1 MNIKR
6 YLYIEQDAERA
17 VPVVTFS
24 KKKEAAAHAA
34 QCLKDTIFKSLGK
47 DYFIP
52 PEHIDENGFIAHSAS
67 GVEISSSEWGWSL
80 WWDNIESAHATIEE
94 QTIDLSQT
102 EILNLYYVQNHEFL
116 LEDAKRQLYYY
127 ADFDPESD
135 SAYNLANEKDFSD
148 KYGFSIDE
156 AADCGSERY
165 LLENILEQFSD
176 HFDCGIA
183 ENDQWYS
190 AVGEVLGRLV
200 KKMTKEGNE

>member
-6 YLYIEQDAERA
+6 YLYIEQDAERE
-17 VPVVTFS
+17 VSVMIFS
-24 KKKEAAAHAA
+24 TKEEAAAHAA
-34 QCLKDTIFKSLGK
+34 QRLKETISASLGEN
-47 DYFIP
+47 YRIP

-80 WWDNIESAHATIEE
+80 WWDNIESIRATIEE
-94 QTIDLSQT
+94 QIIDLSPT
-102 EILNLYYVQNHEFL
+102 EVLNLYYVQNHEFL
-116 LEDAKRQLYYY
+116 LEDAKRQLYAY

-135 SAYNLANEKDFSD
+135 SAYNLANEKDFRD

-156 AADCGSERY
+156 ATDCGSERY
-165 LLENILEQFSD
+165 LLESILEQFSD

-190 AVGEVLGRLV
+190 AVGEVLDRLV
-200 KKMTKEGNE
+200 EKGQGGE

>member
-17 VPVVTFS
+17 VSVVPFS

-34 QCLKDTIFKSLGK
+34 QCLKETIFKSLGK

-67 GVEISSSEWGWSL
+67 SVEINSSEWGWSL

-127 ADFDPESD
+127 ADFDPKSD

-176 HFDCGIA
+176 HFGCGIA

>member
-6 YLYIEQDAERA
+6 YLYIEQDAEWA
-17 VPVVTFS
+17 ASVMTFS
-24 KKKEAAAHAA
+24 AKEEAVAHAA
-34 QCLKDTIFKSLGK
+34 RRLKETVSKSLGEN
-47 DYFIP
+47 YLIP
-52 PEHIDENGFIAHSAS
+52 PEHFDENGFIAHNAS

-80 WWDNIESAHATIEE
+80 WWDNIESARATIEE
-94 QTIDLSQT
+94 QIIDLSPT
-102 EILNLYYVQNHEFL
+102 EVLNLYYVQNHEFL
-116 LEDAKRQLYYY
+116 LEDAKRQLYDY

-135 SAYNLANEKDFSD
+135 SAYNLANEKDFRD

-165 LLENILEQFSD
+165 LLESILEQFSD

-190 AVGEVLGRLV
+190 AVDEVLGRLV
-200 KKMTKEGNE
+200 KKGQEGE